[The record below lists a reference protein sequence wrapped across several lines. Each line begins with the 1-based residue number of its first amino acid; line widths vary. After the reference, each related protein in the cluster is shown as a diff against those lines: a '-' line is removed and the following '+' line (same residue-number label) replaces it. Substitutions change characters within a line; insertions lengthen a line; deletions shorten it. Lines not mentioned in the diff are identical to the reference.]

1 MDFLKGLL
9 LLIILGIGLYF
20 FINIVIIIP
29 KKEEDKRIRSLQQQ
43 IWARNAAEA
52 AAKAAAEERKKQ
64 AESNQYYD
72 RLIDDIMAFINNNG
86 IKLVDEVTIQKY
98 YVDIVSGGHS
108 VRYVFA
114 EHGFPQGVFHPLA
127 EQREVIKGETGKTW
141 TSTGFP
147 LKRFGEKFQER
158 LGYKG
163 RPLGQMVENSQ
174 YFYLFEISG
183 YYISRL

>member
-72 RLIDDIMAFINNNG
+72 RLIDDIMAFINNSG
-86 IKLVDEVTIQKY
+86 IKIVDEVTIQKY
-98 YVDIVSGGHS
+98 YVDIVSGGRS

-114 EHGFPQGVFHPLA
+114 EHGFPKGVFHPSV
-127 EQREVIKGETGKTW
+127 EDSCREESFTIFGQSFEKFG
-141 TSTGFP
+141 
-147 LKRFGEKFQER
+147 KRFSDR
-158 LGYKG
+158 LGYFGHPNPRVVEKTSDHEVIVIDSFHIG
-163 RPLGQMVENSQ
+163 RL
-174 YFYLFEISG
+174 
-183 YYISRL
+183 